1 MPRFVRYLGVDYSGA
16 REATTPLS
24 GLRVFIAEQGAE
36 PKELRSPRPRRQN
49 WDRET
54 LARWLTGQLAS
65 GPPAA
70 LGIDHCFSTHA
81 GMPLA
86 PGSRPAGPPRRV
98 LRAAAHCRR
107 TDDGAARGL
116 DPGSRLMLESPSPIP
131 AHAAIEESP

>member
-1 MPRFVRYLGVDYSGA
+1 MPRFARYLGVDYSGA
-16 REATTPLS
+16 NGARSSLP
-24 GLRVFIAEQGAE
+24 GLRVFAAEGDAE
-36 PKELRSPRPRRQN
+36 PEEVFTPHPKWKH

-86 PGSRPAGPPRRV
+86 PGSRPAGPPRRL
-98 LRAAAHCRR
+98 LRATAHRR
-107 TDDGAARGL
+107 GTDDGAARGL
-116 DPGSRLMLESPSPIP
+116 DPGGRLMLESPSPIP
-131 AHAAIEESP
+131 SQGPIEESP